1 MVPIFM
7 LNISA
12 DIAIVSGFENA
23 RGHAMCALLIALTL
37 MIGSQAGAECG
48 KLCDRDWWKTATAA
62 DVQFKLDKDTNLKM
76 VLAEVKKARTRRAFS

>member
-1 MVPIFM
+1 
-7 LNISA
+7 
-12 DIAIVSGFENA
+12 
-23 RGHAMCALLIALTL
+23 MCALLIALTL

-62 DVQFKLDKDTNLKM
+62 DVQVKLDKDINLKM

>member
-1 MVPIFM
+1 MSV
-7 LNISA
+7 
-12 DIAIVSGFENA
+12 VENA
-23 RGHAMCALLIALTL
+23 RGHVMCALLIALTL

-62 DVQFKLDKDTNLKM
+62 DVQFKLDKDINLKM